1 MTNRSES
8 DFAHFFV
15 TDLLRHLKWLETR
28 RIAVLRNVKILFV
41 VMGGIALAALGIREA
56 FGLSW
61 FFVLV
66 TGILCFG
73 GGSGVYRF
81 LISGY
86 VHEFK
91 TEIIQRIVGF
101 IDPGL
106 TYTSGDHISAR
117 DFHSSRIFTHFPDRI
132 RGDDMVEG
140 TIGSTAVRFS
150 EVHAEYRTKSSN
162 RGEDGGRYRT
172 IFKGLFFMA
181 EFNKKF
187 CGKTVVLPD
196 TAERVLGGLGSVIQ
210 GLNKSRG
217 ELIRMDNPDFEKHF
231 VVYGDDQIESRYVL
245 STSLEERILEFRRKT
260 GKRIYL
266 SFVGSVVFVAIPYRR
281 SLLEPR
287 VFSSIT
293 TFRSVREC
301 FDDLL
306 LALSIVADLNLNTR
320 IWAGATAGDESTQA
334 STLRSNWQELKPRI

>member
-15 TDLLRHLKWLETR
+15 TDLLKQLKWLETR
-28 RIAVLRNVKILFV
+28 RLAVLRNVKILFGV
-41 VMGGIALAALGIREA
+41 IGGVSIAVLAVRVA
-56 FGLSW
+56 FGLGWS
-61 FFVLV
+61 FVLV
-66 TGILCFG
+66 TGILSLG
-73 GGSGVYRF
+73 GGSAIYRF

-91 TEIIQRIVGF
+91 SEIIQRIVRF

-106 TYTSGDHISAR
+106 AYTPGDHVSAR
-117 DFHSSRIFTHFPDRI
+117 DFHSSRIFTHFPDRM
-132 RGDDMVEG
+132 RGDDLVEG
-140 TIGSTAVRFS
+140 TVGSTAVRFS
-150 EVHAEYRTKSSN
+150 EVHAEYRSKSSGGD
-162 RGEDGGRYRT
+162 RDGGRYRT

-187 CGKTVVLPD
+187 YGKTVILPD
-196 TAERVLGGLGSVIQ
+196 TAERMLGGLGCALQ
-210 GLNKSRG
+210 GLSKSHG
-217 ELIRMDNPDFEKHF
+217 ELIRMDNPGFEKYF

-245 STSLEERILEFRRKT
+245 STSLVQRILDFRTKT

-266 SFVGSVVFVAIPYRR
+266 SFVGSVVYVAIPYRR
-281 SLLEPR
+281 PLLEPK

-301 FDDLL
+301 FDDLR

-320 IWAGATAGDESTQA
+320 IWAGSAGDESTRV
-334 STLRSNWQELKPRI
+334 STLRSNWQELYPGI